1 MGFTGPELPL
11 HGFAQNQLWCALVA
25 LACELTAWM
34 QMLALTGSRARRW
47 EPKRLRTRLF
57 TVPATLA
64 RHGRRRQL
72 HLADH
77 HPWAATVADAIGRLR
92 DHLAAPAAVPG

>member
-1 MGFTGPELPL
+1 VREGHRTDQSAAARLRAEPDLVRI
-11 HGFAQNQLWCALVA
+11 VA

-34 QMLALTGSRARRW
+34 QMLALTGSAARRW

-64 RHGRRRQL
+64 RPSRRRLL

-77 HPWAATVADAIGRLR
+77 HP
-92 DHLAAPAAVPG
+92 